1 MIGAR
6 LKQARLLAGLTQ
18 EQLAHEMRK
27 HAYPV
32 TKQAISKYENRK
44 EFPVCTVFVVVKHCF
59 GSTINLFDSSAGK
72 SCPMG
77 RVSKT

>member
-18 EQLAHEMRK
+18 EQLAHKMRK

-44 EFPVCTVFVVVKHCF
+44 SFP
-59 GSTINLFDSSAGK
+59 SAQFLL
-72 SCPMG
+72 
-77 RVSKT
+77 